1 MFTDPILNQLI
12 AKYPP
17 PTFTDR
23 SESLYEDLIESI
35 ISQQLSIKAAD
46 TIFGRFKELF
56 TDRHSELRRF
66 GEASTEPRDSESQ
79 QNVIERHEVTKQ
91 SYFPTPQ
98 EVLNMP
104 DETLRT
110 AGISFQ
116 KISYIK
122 SVADAFVSDLI
133 DTKKIKH
140 MSDEE
145 VIATLTQIR
154 GVGKWTAEMILIF
167 TLKRPDV
174 FSIGDLGIRNA
185 IIKLYGITDQ
195 KKMLTLSE
203 KWKPYRSS
211 ACWYLWRSLE
221 NK

>member
-1 MFTDPILNQLI
+1 MFTDPIMQSLVR
-12 AKYPP
+12 KYPS
-17 PTFTDR
+17 PTFQDR
-23 SESLYEDLIESI
+23 SAFLYEDLIESI
-35 ISQQLSIKAAD
+35 VSQQLSVKAAD
-46 TIFGRFKELF
+46 TIFGRFKKLF
-56 TDRHSELRRF
+56 DPGT
-66 GEASTEPRDSESQ
+66 
-79 QNVIERHEVTKQ
+79 
-91 SYFPTPQ
+91 FPTPQ
-98 EVLNMP
+98 QVLAME
-104 DETLRT
+104 DQKIRD

-133 DTKKIKH
+133 DSEKIKH

-145 VIATLTQIR
+145 VITALIQIR

-167 TLKRPDV
+167 TLSRPDV

-185 IIKLYGITDQ
+185 ITKLYGITDQ
-195 KKMLTLSE
+195 KEMVKLSE
-203 KWKPYRSS
+203 KWQPHRST